1 MSSAREMKLR
11 VLIWLVCLDKGVCS
25 ILGLVG
31 SGGVDSTATEFSP
44 GIKLTR
50 SSSNRDRRY
59 SI

>member
-31 SGGVDSTATEFSP
+31 SGGVDF
-44 GIKLTR
+44 GGRRIIKNIKLTR